1 MFKLM
6 IASTIGITL
15 LYDSLTLNEEIYFL
29 KTVKDLL
36 FDLLYSKFINMWNR
50 WLYFVSLLVSNVLKS
65 FIYIIEECT

>member
-15 LYDSLTLNEEIYFL
+15 LYDSLTLNEEIYVL